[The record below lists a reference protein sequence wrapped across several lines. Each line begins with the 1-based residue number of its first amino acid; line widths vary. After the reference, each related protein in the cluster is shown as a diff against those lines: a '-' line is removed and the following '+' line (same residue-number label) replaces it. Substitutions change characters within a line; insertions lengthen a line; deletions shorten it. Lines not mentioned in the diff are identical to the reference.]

1 MIRDLDL
8 IINFRELYETP
19 VILYGSGY
27 VGKIALKILNGFN
40 IKPIAF
46 CDTNSALKGNR
57 IEDVVIRSL
66 DDILKLS
73 NERHVIIIITTMAN
87 KYKEIESILYK
98 NSISDSHIYT
108 FTGLLYATWFNMD
121 QFCTDTC
128 LVNLKKIWLHNQ
140 SLNVDYLQARIGLEN
155 LLINNNQGQTN
166 VIIFQ
171 PGKVGS
177 NTIANSFQQSGINFW
192 HSHGIAYATKYYK
205 KTQNKLRES
214 VINTIKQMDKVKMV
228 TLVREPIAKD
238 IGHFF
243 QKIDFELPDA
253 GWFVKGIMEENIQR
267 SFYNYLSVTTPFDF
281 TLEKKKEEY
290 CKRLICHVDAIGH
303 YSENGAFWGWF
314 DEELYNNFGIDILS
328 VDFDQEK
335 GYSISVH
342 NNIELL
348 ILKLEKLNELEDII
362 KEFTGNGKFKIISS
376 NLAENKSYMYAYKQ
390 FQEELILPQKYVDF
404 YYKNNSYM
412 NHFYSEEER
421 KIYYDKWKKHIKIRE

>member
-1 MIRDLDL
+1 LIRDLDL
-8 IINFRELYETP
+8 INNFIELYETP
-19 VILYGSGY
+19 VILYGAGY
-27 VGKIALKILNGFN
+27 IGKIALKILNGFS

-46 CDTNSALKGNR
+46 CDTNSAFKGDR
-57 IEDVVIRSL
+57 IEGIIIKSL
-66 DDILKLS
+66 DDVLNLS
-73 NERHVIIIITTMAN
+73 YEKNVIIIITTMAT
-87 KYKEIESILYK
+87 KYKEIESILNK
-98 NSISDSHIYT
+98 NSMHCRHIYT
-108 FTGLLYATWFNMD
+108 FTGLLYATWFNMR
-121 QFCTDTC
+121 QFCTDSS
-128 LVNLKKIWLHNQ
+128 LYYLKKVWLHNQ

-155 LLINNNQGQTN
+155 LIINENQKESN

-177 NTIANSFQQSGINFW
+177 NTIANSFRQSGINFW
-192 HSHGIAYATKYYK
+192 HSHGIAYPTKYYNIG
-205 KTQNKLRES
+205 QHELRES
-214 VINTIKQMDKVKMV
+214 VINSIKLMDRVKII

-253 GWFVKGIMEENIQR
+253 GWFVKGIIEENIQR
-267 SFYNYLSVTTPFDF
+267 SFYNYLSVTTPYDF
-281 TLEKKKEEY
+281 TFEKKKKEY

-328 VDFDQEK
+328 IDFDQEK
-335 GYSISVH
+335 GYSISTH

-348 ILKLEKLNELEDII
+348 ILKLEKLNELEEVI
-362 KEFTGNGKFKIISS
+362 KEFISNDKFKIINS

-404 YYKNNSYM
+404 YYKNNSYT

-421 KIYYDKWKKHIKIRE
+421 MIYHNKWNKHIKSNV